1 MLIFVKFLRNII
13 LFWPKQLRTVFVCFM
28 CVFPEG
34 GAVGQSVE
42 DRRKKMTEL
51 QAVFRETGFPFHIL
65 PLEQVSV
72 DSGGPC

>member
-1 MLIFVKFLRNII
+1 M
-13 LFWPKQLRTVFVCFM
+13 CFM
-28 CVFPEG
+28 FVFPEG

-42 DRRKKMTEL
+42 DRRKKGTEL

-72 DSGGPC
+72 NAGGPC